1 MDIISA
7 VTLFIGTIAIVLLLI
22 LIFRKN
28 DAASYRLQQ
37 ELQDRLSSSFD
48 SFRASME
55 DRMQVMERQLS
66 SLSDSLSKS
75 IDSLRDSEKKQMEL
89 FFSETR
95 CMNERLAKSEKDS
108 ADSLRVAIDS
118 MKDANAV
125 TMEKVL
131 KESSA
136 LIEKVRL
143 GLDSIRNDNNIQLE
157 KIRGTVDEK
166 LQKTLETRLTASFG
180 EVTKNLEALYKSI
193 GEMNSLA
200 KDVSSISR
208 MFSNVKV
215 RGTWGEV
222 QAENILSDLLTPV
235 QYVKNYSPN
244 NNGTSVEFAIRLPGK
259 ENGSDVYLP
268 IDSKFP
274 EADFIRYSEAASEG
288 DDEKMMAALEEPRT
302 RVLSEARDIRD
313 KYIVPPKTTDFA
325 ILFVPTESLYAELL
339 RMSGFVETLQETYK
353 VILTGPTNFS
363 ALINSLQIG
372 FRTLQVEKNTER
384 IWKLFRDLKTQFYK
398 FGDDLEKSQKA
409 LESATGKIEAA
420 VKRSN
425 SISGKLERIE
435 LPGDEDENLVMVD
448 GDLKSIE

>member
-95 CMNERLAKSEKDS
+95 GMNERLAKSEKDS

-136 LIEKVRL
+136 I
-143 GLDSIRNDNNIQLE
+143 
-157 KIRGTVDEK
+157 
-166 LQKTLETRLTASFG
+166 
-180 EVTKNLEALYKSI
+180 
-193 GEMNSLA
+193 
-200 KDVSSISR
+200 
-208 MFSNVKV
+208 
-215 RGTWGEV
+215 
-222 QAENILSDLLTPV
+222 
-235 QYVKNYSPN
+235 
-244 NNGTSVEFAIRLPGK
+244 
-259 ENGSDVYLP
+259 
-268 IDSKFP
+268 
-274 EADFIRYSEAASEG
+274 
-288 DDEKMMAALEEPRT
+288 
-302 RVLSEARDIRD
+302 
-313 KYIVPPKTTDFA
+313 
-325 ILFVPTESLYAELL
+325 
-339 RMSGFVETLQETYK
+339 
-353 VILTGPTNFS
+353 
-363 ALINSLQIG
+363 
-372 FRTLQVEKNTER
+372 
-384 IWKLFRDLKTQFYK
+384 
-398 FGDDLEKSQKA
+398 
-409 LESATGKIEAA
+409 
-420 VKRSN
+420 
-425 SISGKLERIE
+425 
-435 LPGDEDENLVMVD
+435 
-448 GDLKSIE
+448 